1 MNINKNNGVL
11 WYVLSLGMSMSYLPI
26 KGIVL
31 MIGSASLQG
40 VISVIIWQ
48 AVAIG
53 FSLIALVNR
62 KSKADFTISI
72 MSLIFAVVFAVV
84 VAVCEGV

>member
-1 MNINKNNGVL
+1 MNRDNSVI
-11 WYVLSLGMSMSYLPI
+11 WYVISLGVSMSYLPV
-26 KGIVL
+26 KGIQY
-31 MIGSASLQG
+31 MINQERIVAVDPLLF
-40 VISVIIWQ
+40 IWQ

-72 MSLIFAVVFAVV
+72 MSLIFAAVFAVG
-84 VAVCEGV
+84 VAVFEGV

>member
-40 VISVIIWQ
+40 VIPVIIWQ
-48 AVAIG
+48 AVAAG
-53 FSLIALVNR
+53 FSIIALDYKVSNL
-62 KSKADFTISI
+62 
-72 MSLIFAVVFAVV
+72 SLLLILGQMMKHRWRIKYFYIH
-84 VAVCEGV
+84 